1 MGYNMKYYWQGGR
14 LYSDEES
21 LSITEAY
28 AAIPKN
34 ESIAKACRNVLIPY
48 RETAILQDKNDEYLA
63 RLKKKRILEAAEA
76 VKKLKESS

>member
-1 MGYNMKYYWQGGR
+1 MKYYWQGGR
-14 LYSDEES
+14 LYSDEEN

-34 ESIAKACRNVLIPY
+34 ESIAKACWNILIPY
-48 RETAILQDKNDEYLA
+48 QEVVIRRDNFAEYLGEL
-63 RLKKKRILEAAEA
+63 RKKRILEAAEA